1 MYYPCLVALFGLAA
15 GVHSHGVILAVAGE
29 KGSPDSQGFLVN
41 TTLPRNCINI
51 SPCQQDT
58 TILRDEEMNQNIVNT
73 CGRTEL
79 AGNVDVGQETE
90 KELAANRV
98 TSVQKGST
106 LAVTIHQVN
115 ADGAG
120 PYTCDMDPTS
130 NSFSTNEFIKLQVSN
145 NVPGK
150 NGLSQ
155 AKFQNFTMNVQ
166 LPDNLNCTGASTGN
180 VCTIRCRNN
189 ALAGPFGGCFAVKQ
203 SDGTG
208 RTNSTPEAITT
219 AASLSDI
226 QSQIDVDQQDIGAAL
241 EAAKEAT
248 AAGQDPSL
256 AEISALATNVAA
268 TPAATP
274 AASSSASKKHKGNNG
289 NKNNNKANKGNNQDN
304 QNNQRNQRGRVR
316 RIRSPGFY
324 S

>member
-1 MYYPCLVALFGLAA
+1 MYYPSLVALFALVA
-15 GVHSHGVILAVAGE
+15 GVHSHGVILAVEGE
-29 KGSPDSQGFLVN
+29 KGSPESRGFLVN

-58 TILRDEEMNQNIVNT
+58 TIIRDEEMNQNIVNT

-79 AGNVDVGQETE
+79 NGNVDVGQETE

-120 PYTCDMDPTS
+120 PYSCDLDPTS
-130 NSFSTNEFIKLQVSN
+130 NSLATNEFIPLQVSN
-145 NVPGK
+145 NVPGT

-155 AKFQNFTMNVQ
+155 AKFQNFTINVQ
-166 LPDNLNCTGASTGN
+166 LPKDLNCTGASTGN
-180 VCTIRCRNN
+180 ICTVRCRNN

-203 SDGTG
+203 SDVAA
-208 RTNSTPEAITT
+208 RKDSTPDTIKT
-219 AASLSDI
+219 AASLSSI

-241 EAAKEAT
+241 NAASEAT

-256 AEISALATNVAA
+256 AEISALATNA
-268 TPAATP
+268 AATP
-274 AASSSASKKHKGNNG
+274 AASSSASKG
-289 NKNNNKANKGNNQDN
+289 NKSNTRNNRHNNN
-304 QNNQRNQRGRVR
+304 QNNNNNNQNSQRGRIR
-316 RIRSPGFY
+316 RIRSPGL
-324 S
+324 SS

>member
-29 KGSPDSQGFLVN
+29 KGSPDSQGFLGKSICWSSICIEGPYVILILAILVN

-106 LAVTIHQVN
+106 LAVTIHQVGCFLKELYIYFCWCLLTCSFKVN

-130 NSFSTNEFIKLQVSN
+130 KSKAT
-145 NVPGK
+145 
-150 NGLSQ
+150 
-155 AKFQNFTMNVQ
+155 Q
-166 LPDNLNCTGASTGN
+166 LL
-180 VCTIRCRNN
+180 
-189 ALAGPFGGCFAVKQ
+189 L
-203 SDGTG
+203 GT
-208 RTNSTPEAITT
+208 RI
-219 AASLSDI
+219 L
-226 QSQIDVDQQDIGAAL
+226 
-241 EAAKEAT
+241 
-248 AAGQDPSL
+248 
-256 AEISALATNVAA
+256 TNV
-268 TPAATP
+268 TYR
-274 AASSSASKKHKGNNG
+274 
-289 NKNNNKANKGNNQDN
+289 QL
-304 QNNQRNQRGRVR
+304 
-316 RIRSPGFY
+316 FLY
-324 S
+324 E